1 MINLCIHVFY
11 HQFNNIDA
19 LQCVVVAYYNNLAI
33 GCGAIKNFNETAQ
46 EVKRM
51 YVRKEFRGQGIA
63 VEILQNLENWA
74 LALDFN
80 KCVLET
86 GIHQADAITLYLK
99 CNYSKTHNYG
109 QYQGIATSICFE
121 KVLKPD

>member
-1 MINLCIHVFY
+1 MSLTSKFA
-11 HQFNNIDA
+11 QK
-19 LQCVVVAYYNNLAI
+19 YNNK
-33 GCGAIKNFNETAQ
+33 IKNITKKNRRNKCHKLTTIIES
-46 EVKRM
+46 KRM